1 MQAVKCLTM
10 MGLVNKRV
18 GRLKAATECAA
29 KEVRGLTLVNLK
41 SRALFLVQ
49 I

>member
-1 MQAVKCLTM
+1 M

-29 KEVRGLTLVNLK
+29 KEVSGFRVV
-41 SRALFLVQ
+41 RFRV
-49 I
+49 